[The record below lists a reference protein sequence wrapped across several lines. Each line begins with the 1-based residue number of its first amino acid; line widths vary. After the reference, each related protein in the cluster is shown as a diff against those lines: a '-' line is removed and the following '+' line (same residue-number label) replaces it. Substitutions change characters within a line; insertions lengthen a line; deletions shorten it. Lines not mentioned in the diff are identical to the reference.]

1 MSDNPLM
8 LKDLLEILLRRKW
21 YFALPA
27 GAILFLSVALAFLLP
42 AIYLSTAKIL
52 IEQQEIPKDL
62 VATTVTGYAA
72 ERITLIR
79 NRVMTRD
86 NLWAIAEQFDLYPQI
101 RTLENQEE
109 IVTRL
114 REEVLLEM
122 VSAEV
127 LDPRSGRSV
136 TATIAF
142 TVSYQN
148 ESPEVAQKV
157 TAKVAELYLDEN
169 RRSRTELAQQT
180 SAFLN
185 TEAERLREEISVL
198 EAKLAEFKAKNASYL
213 PESSDITTSSLDSAL
228 QQRAQLVA
236 RLGPLEARYGFLRS
250 QLAVSGQSALLAT
263 ARAELAAA
271 REKYSEIHPD
281 VVRLKRTVETLEAE
295 ARRGGGTS
303 SAIASDPAL
312 MALQSESYEVAGNIS
327 ATRAQMA
334 ELDRKIAEYQK
345 RLAEFPEAEREYTA
359 LTRDLTHAA
368 EKYRQIMDK
377 LTGAQ
382 LAEELEREQKAER
395 FTLVESASY
404 PSAPSKPN
412 RLAIIVLGF
421 TFALAVGVGVAGLA
435 EYLDRRI
442 LGPREL
448 AAVFKAPP
456 MAIIPDIPAVGTRR

>member
-1 MSDNPLM
+1 MPDNPLM

-27 GAILFLSVALAFLLP
+27 GAILLLSVAAAFLLP
-42 AIYLSTAKIL
+42 SIYVSTAKIL

-86 NLWAIAEQFDLYPQI
+86 NLWAIAEQFDLYPLI

-114 REEVLLEM
+114 REEILLEM

-142 TVSYQN
+142 TVSYQS
-148 ESPEVAQKV
+148 ESPELAQKV

-180 SAFLN
+180 SAFLS

-198 EAKLAEFKAKNASYL
+198 ESKVAEFKAKNASYL
-213 PESSDITTSSLDSAL
+213 PESIDISTRSLDSAL

-250 QLAVSGQSALLAT
+250 QLAVSGQSSLLAQ

-271 REKYSEIHPD
+271 RQKYSEIHPD

-295 ARRGGGTS
+295 ARQGGGTS
-303 SAIASDPAL
+303 PAIAADPAL
-312 MALQSESYEVAGNIS
+312 RALQSESYDVAGNIS

-334 ELDRKIAEYQK
+334 DLDRKIAEYQK
-345 RLAEFPEAEREYTA
+345 RLAESPEAEREYTA
-359 LTRDLTHAA
+359 LTRDLTHAT

-404 PSAPSKPN
+404 PSSPSKPN
-412 RLAIIVLGF
+412 RLAIILLGF

-435 EYLDRRI
+435 QYLDRRI